1 MGCCFADMNNGDLLY
16 GTDGT
21 GLYVLD
27 NNFQVKNEMPETKS
41 KAKTFWK
48 VVGTIFLAV
57 CLAFL
62 TVVVLNLNK

>member
-1 MGCCFADMNNGDLLY
+1 ME
-16 GTDGT
+16 
-21 GLYVLD
+21 
-27 NNFQVKNEMPETKS
+27 NNFQVKNEIPETKS

-48 VVGTIFLAV
+48 VVCNIALAI